1 MKKVVFLFSMIMCLF
16 TSCSSNKDL
25 VDYTE
30 ARNYFHRNDAA
41 IPHDLKITSQAE
53 FDIQF
58 SAAAFMGEKGKVTK
72 IDFSKEFVIAK
83 VLPVT
88 DKETILKPIKLV
100 GNGKDKLQLFYSLKE
115 GKQQSYFTQ
124 PMFILIVGNK
134 YKSYSI
140 QEVAK

>member
-1 MKKVVFLFSMIMCLF
+1 
-16 TSCSSNKDL
+16 
-25 VDYTE
+25 
-30 ARNYFHRNDAA
+30 
-41 IPHDLKITSQAE
+41 
-53 FDIQF
+53 
-58 SAAAFMGEKGKVTK
+58 MGEKGKVTK

-88 DKETILKPIKLV
+88 DKETILKPIRLV
-100 GNGKDKLQLFYSLKE
+100 ENGKDKLQLFYSLKE